1 MARTSA
7 RVRISAGVFPTDR
20 STPIGRTGVVADR
33 APRVPPD
40 EARARP
46 CVTRSRIV
54 CYKPTVSTLLLAGTT
69 FSLTRIH
76 ANRRMHGSREE
87 LARVFEKSI
96 GIGRGIYTRD
106 HRVRKWVEKRDGYSC
121 SNSEISNSLR
131 LA

>member
-76 ANRRMHGSREE
+76 ANRRIHGSREE

-96 GIGRGIYTRD
+96 GIGIGRGIYARSSSKKMG
-106 HRVRKWVEKRDGYSC
+106 RKERWV
-121 SNSEISNSLR
+121 L
-131 LA
+131 LL